1 MSKESRILLFKDKH
15 DYQKKITND
24 EIINVT
30 GSVGSG
36 KSTYGIK
43 YHDNLDYIVI
53 NFDSISSDSELKTLN
68 KDVLEL
74 RKVLLKKFGNLKLD
88 EMIYYSTIVE
98 FINSNNKKGII
109 EGGHLTHV
117 KNIDDFKGTI
127 VVKRTARFKC
137 AYRTVLRDIKNPYYR
152 KSKTLLEKLKRDWH
166 CIKRFNVIKR
176 HTYIENFIERLEEY
190 EEKK

>member
-1 MSKESRILLFKDKH
+1 MSGESKILLFKDKP

-30 GSVGSG
+30 GCVGSG

-43 YHDNLDYIVI
+43 YHNNSDYIVI
-53 NFDSISSDSELKTLN
+53 NFDSISSDSESKTLN

-74 RKVLLKKFGNLKLD
+74 REVLLKKFNSLKLD
-88 EMIYYSTIVE
+88 EMNYYSTIID
-98 FINSNNKKGII
+98 FIKSHNKKGII

-117 KNIDDFKGTI
+117 KDISDFKGTV

-137 AYRTVLRDIKNPYYR
+137 AYRIVLRDIKNPYYR
-152 KSKTLLEKLKRDWH
+152 KNKTILEKIGRDLH

-176 HTYIENFIERLEEY
+176 QKYIENFIERLE
-190 EEKK
+190 KFK